1 VQLQIAS
8 DIPLAS
14 GASGG
19 EEIPAGPP
27 PPKAYSAF
35 LDKHYPHLKKKLLLV
50 LTQLINSNDK
60 DVISSA
66 LHTIMDRAPLVS
78 YLVVKEILFRMKN
91 LCFDDARNDPMNQQV
106 DRGYW
111 WK

>member
-1 VQLQIAS
+1 MNPLQPPSGFCYISVHSYESHEDDLDVQLQIAS

-14 GASGG
+14 SSGG
-19 EEIPAGPP
+19 EEIPVGPP
-27 PPKAYSAF
+27 PPKPYGTF

-50 LTQLINSNDK
+50 LSQLINSSDK

-78 YLVVKEILFRMKN
+78 YLV
-91 LCFDDARNDPMNQQV
+91 CA
-106 DRGYW
+106 W
-111 WK
+111 WLG